1 MARPGQPGAMV
12 TVCGNAA
19 TASAFGGG
27 SIGAT
32 ALRRANGF
40 TCYQPIWWPPLMS
53 RLEPVIQAASSDT
66 RNATA

>member
-40 TCYQPIWWPPLMS
+40 TCYQPIW
-53 RLEPVIQAASSDT
+53 
-66 RNATA
+66 